1 MRHSSTIT
9 PASIQ
14 NIAGSIRP
22 IGRSSRGETENAGVT
37 LHAVDAGVYT
47 GGVIYQAP
55 VAFDPQDKIASY
67 QTLQAARGIPLFTR
81 ASADALSGYFE
92 TFAVD
97 LPSQN
102 RLPPRIW
109 CYFCNGLSKGV
120 W

>member
-1 MRHSSTIT
+1 MRYSSTVT

-14 NIAGSIRP
+14 NIAAASGLLAAR
-22 IGRSSRGETENAGVT
+22 RGGTENAGVT